1 LSEYR
6 HFIHLAI
13 ISEDDMLTRRL
24 TMAVFA
30 ALFAAS
36 SSLAMLQNA
45 RPAMADQ
52 NWNRSSQLQRV
63 DRHVRP
69 DRDDRQW
76 RRDRDDRRARH
87 DRDDRRRDR
96 R

>member
-1 LSEYR
+1 VGIVI
-6 HFIHLAI
+6 FIHLAI

-52 NWNRSSQLQRV
+52 NNRWRNGYHQRA
-63 DRHVRP
+63 
-69 DRDDRQW
+69 DRDDRHV
-76 RRDRDDRRARH
+76 RRDRDDRRGRH

-96 R
+96 H